1 MERQGPE
8 ARGETRRMQDET
20 ERQAAPRRRRR
31 RRRRPRIWPLLLV
44 LLAAT
49 AGILLFLRKDRPAR
63 DGGAGRVTVW
73 PFPADPA
80 RKDQAKDEISEALA
94 VLAVKNPETEDYV
107 RDYTGVQPSPE
118 TVDMSAELAEDGV
131 PLLMQWDERWGYC
144 RYGDGLIGY
153 TGCGPTCLSMVLLG
167 LTGDETFHPAYVAS
181 FAQDNGY
188 CVPGNGTAWK
198 LFSEGAAKLG
208 LTAKEL
214 PLWEATMQSELAA
227 GRPIICIMGK
237 GDFTEGGHYIVLTG
251 YENGE
256 FTVLGP
262 NRRENCHGWSYERLE
277 GQIKNLW
284 SYAAS

>member
-8 ARGETRRMQDET
+8 ARGEMRRTQDET

-31 RRRRPRIWPLLLV
+31 RRRRPRVWPLLLV
-44 LLAAT
+44 LLAVA
-49 AGILLFLRKDRPAR
+49 AGIFLFLRNAQKGPAE
-63 DGGAGRVTVW
+63 
-73 PFPADPA
+73 
-80 RKDQAKDEISEALA
+80 DEITEALA
-94 VLAVKNPETEDYV
+94 ALAEKNPETADYV
-107 RDYTGVQPSPE
+107 RNYTGIQPCPE
-118 TVDMSAELAEDGV
+118 TVDLDAELAEDGV

-167 LTGDETFHPAYVAS
+167 LTGDETFHPAYVAQ
-181 FAQDNGY
+181 FAEDNGY

-214 PLWEATMQSELAA
+214 PLWEATMKSELAA

-237 GDFTEGGHYIVLTG
+237 GDFTESGHYIVLTG
-251 YENGE
+251 YEDGE
-256 FTVLGP
+256 FTVLDP
-262 NRRENCHGWSYERLE
+262 NRRENCHGWSYARLE

-284 SYAAS
+284 SYEGA